1 MKICLPGHRVL
12 KTEISLGILLL
23 SIVSALG
30 AGGSHDIAFWK
41 SIRAHEFA
49 VPAGESADKLALEI
63 VDLAGDPD
71 PVLRDECGYEILA
84 DWIYKKNLLPGE
96 TLEAVRRKL
105 IPGMTYHIGE
115 SDNPTVY
122 RRSFSALYMSIVA
135 ARDLRESFLSE
146 SAFRET
152 LTTALNCY
160 GNERDLR
167 GYVSGNGWAHATA
180 HVADLLKFLGRNPK
194 LNVTDQARI
203 ITAIQQRC
211 RSVPS
216 VFVWGEDARMAAAL
230 ASLVMRKDF
239 DPASFEPW
247 FKALSAENKELW
259 KGSPLDTAAYV
270 HVRTQSNVLAQL
282 AARLA
287 AVANDAV
294 SQPFRAAL
302 NATLSELN

>member
-1 MKICLPGHRVL
+1 MKICLPGHRIL
-12 KTEISLGILLL
+12 KTGISLGIFLIL
-23 SIVSALG
+23 IVPALG

-41 SIRAHEFA
+41 SIRAHDFA
-49 VPAGESADKLALEI
+49 VPSGESEKLAVEI
-63 VDLAGDPD
+63 VDLAADPD

-84 DWIYKKNLLPGE
+84 DWIYKRNLLSGE

-115 SDNPTVY
+115 SDNPTVF
-122 RRSFSALYMSIVA
+122 RRSFSALYMSILA
-135 ARDLRESFLSE
+135 ARDLREPFLSE

-152 LTTALNCY
+152 LTTALTCY
-160 GNERDLR
+160 GKEQDLR

-180 HVADLLKFLGRNPK
+180 HVADLLKFLGRNSQLK
-194 LNVTDQARI
+194 VADQARI

-211 RSVPS
+211 GSVPS
-216 VFVWGEDARMAAAL
+216 VFVWGEDARIAAAL
-230 ASLVMRKDF
+230 ASIVMRKDF
-239 DPASFEPW
+239 DPSGFGPW

-259 KGSPLDTAAYV
+259 KTSPLDTTAYV

-287 AVANDAV
+287 AVPNDAV

-302 NATLSELN
+302 NDTLAELN